1 MVNYRWNKN
10 AWMTNVIF
18 NEWLSLVNKK
28 YKALNRKI
36 LLFVDN
42 FSGHSFDQSD
52 YDCIKIQFFPPN
64 LTSIVQPLDQ
74 GIINAF
80 KVKYRKQIVNDKL
93 EAINTNSKML
103 DIQIINGINYTVQA
117 WSEVSALTIRNC
129 FRKAGFNVNQFL
141 GDCSNASD
149 DKTEIDKTEM
159 ENLWTKIKRTETGID
174 FSYFEYVEVDKN
186 LISFETYSEESIVQN
201 IIDERNLVTESSDDE
216 DELSN
221 HTENIDSNT
230 AKVYLQKLMR
240 YFQANKDDCTEFIDN
255 LLVMITCINNQVP
268 NQESK

>member
-117 WSEVSALTIRNC
+117 WSEISALTIRN
-129 FRKAGFNVNQFL
+129 FF
-141 GDCSNASD
+141 
-149 DKTEIDKTEM
+149 
-159 ENLWTKIKRTETGID
+159 
-174 FSYFEYVEVDKN
+174 
-186 LISFETYSEESIVQN
+186 
-201 IIDERNLVTESSDDE
+201 
-216 DELSN
+216 
-221 HTENIDSNT
+221 
-230 AKVYLQKLMR
+230 
-240 YFQANKDDCTEFIDN
+240 
-255 LLVMITCINNQVP
+255 
-268 NQESK
+268 